1 MSRTGIFAIY
11 IIVDLLIVAG
21 VLWAAFYARCPAARF
36 LLPASILFVLNGLW
50 LVVMT
55 IKKTPPGASS

>member
-11 IIVDLLIVAG
+11 IIVDFLIVAG
-21 VLWAAFYARCPAARF
+21 ALWAAFYARWPATRF
-36 LLPASILFVLNGLW
+36 LLPAAVLFVLNGLW

-55 IKKTPPGASS
+55 VKKTPPGASR